1 VGATRG
7 VTFAGQGYVQQTPD
21 GRLRGRHVEERVA
34 RSSGA
39 FRVLLPAGSAAL
51 VTVPSR

>member
-1 VGATRG
+1 VR
-7 VTFAGQGYVQQTPD
+7 
-21 GRLRGRHVEERVA
+21 R
-34 RSSGA
+34 SGA